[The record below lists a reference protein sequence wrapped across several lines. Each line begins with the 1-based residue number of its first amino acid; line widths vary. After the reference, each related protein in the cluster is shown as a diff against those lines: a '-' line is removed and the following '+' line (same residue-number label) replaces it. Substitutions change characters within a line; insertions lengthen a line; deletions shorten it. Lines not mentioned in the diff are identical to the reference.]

1 MTSPLRRVS
10 SLHSMQAKY
19 TFTYAT
25 VIAAV
30 LILLNTY
37 PVFASQDLVFQS
49 KHASLQGQAALLSS
63 SLGVSDSLTPQGVS
77 QTVELL
83 GETGLDRLL
92 VVDAAGIILYDSIG
106 PDTLY
111 RHALF
116 SELAGAL
123 SGRDVFRSEYRN
135 GSFTSRAAA
144 PITYRNLTTG
154 AVYLL
159 EIDTEQGALL
169 TGLQSNLRT
178 ISLVI
183 CVLVLL
189 FSILFSRLLSQRIA
203 TLSHAMGIVREGEYS
218 HRVSLPGQDEFS
230 LLADEF
236 NRLTHR
242 LQATDE
248 ARRRFVSDASHE
260 LKTPLASIQ
269 LLSDSILQS
278 PNMEKQTV
286 LEFVSDIGSEA
297 QRLTRISEK
306 LLTLTRLDAA
316 LPTKKEPV
324 SISHVVKQ
332 TALILSPVAQAEKI
346 ALSLSLDPVSPVL
359 ANRDDLSQITFN
371 LMENALKYTPAG
383 GQVTVSLREEE
394 GGVTLAVA
402 DTGVGIPE
410 ADREK
415 IFDRFYRV
423 DKARSRAAGGT
434 GLGLSIAKDMVLLH
448 GGTIS
453 VAPNHPTGSV
463 FTVTFPRREEDAL

>member
-159 EIDTEQGALL
+159 EIDTGQGALL

>member
-159 EIDTEQGALL
+159 EIDTGQGALL

-286 LEFVSDIGSEA
+286 LEFVSDIGNEA

>member
-1 MTSPLRRVS
+1 MVS

-286 LEFVSDIGSEA
+286 LEFVSDIGNEA

-316 LPTKKEPV
+316 LPTKREP
-324 SISHVVKQ
+324 SSLSQVVKQ
-332 TALILSPVAQAEKI
+332 TALILDPVAQAEKVT
-346 ALSLSLDPVSPVL
+346 LSLALEPVPPIL
-359 ANRDDLSQITFN
+359 ANRDDLSQIVFN

-394 GGVTLAVA
+394 GGVTLAVT

-434 GLGLSIAKDMVLLH
+434 GLGLSIAKDTVLLH

-463 FTVTFPRREEDAL
+463 FTVTFPRGEEVAL